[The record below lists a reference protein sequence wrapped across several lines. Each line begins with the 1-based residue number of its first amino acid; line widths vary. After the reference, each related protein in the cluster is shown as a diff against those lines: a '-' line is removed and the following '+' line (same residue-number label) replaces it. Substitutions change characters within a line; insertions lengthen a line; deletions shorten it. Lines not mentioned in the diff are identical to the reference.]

1 MKTALKIAWRY
12 LFAKKQFNAIHIIT
26 AISSVAVG
34 VVTAAM
40 ICVLSVMNGFG
51 VMIEHLFSQFDPDL
65 RITSQSGK
73 SFVISEEKKSKL
85 LELPSINLISESISE
100 TALAY
105 FEEKQMPVQ
114 LMGVDSVF
122 GQLTNIENIIEQVA
136 QLECIKPYILCGG
149 TALAMQVGH
158 RKSEDLDFMMWRI
171 SKTEKPEVNWNLI
184 EKELKEKIGEIENF
198 NMLGFDQV
206 EFVVKGVKFSFFVSD
221 NLSPVTKPIDYLGN
235 IRLADIESIMAM
247 KMEVML
253 RRMKFRDYYDIYC
266 MLQEGY
272 SIHNGMEKALN
283 LSRHRLSSKNIVAML
298 LGGQFIPDNNFATL
312 EPKYDVTKEQIR
324 EYVMQKLKE

>member
-1 MKTALKIAWRY
+1 MRQGLT
-12 LFAKKQFNAIHIIT
+12 
-26 AISSVAVG
+26 
-34 VVTAAM
+34 
-40 ICVLSVMNGFG
+40 
-51 VMIEHLFSQFDPDL
+51 
-65 RITSQSGK
+65 
-73 SFVISEEKKSKL
+73 
-85 LELPSINLISESISE
+85 
-100 TALAY
+100 
-105 FEEKQMPVQ
+105 
-114 LMGVDSVF
+114 
-122 GQLTNIENIIEQVA
+122 TNIEAIIEQVA

-149 TALAMQVGH
+149 TALAIQIGH
-158 RKSEDLDFMMWRI
+158 RKSEDLDFMMLRI
-171 SKTEKPEVNWNLI
+171 SKTEKPEVKWNAI

-221 NLSPVTKPIDYLGN
+221 NLSPVTAPTEYLGN

-272 SIHNGMEKALN
+272 SIHNGIEKALS
-283 LSRHRLSSKNIVAML
+283 LSRHRLSSKNIIAML

-324 EYVMQKLKE
+324 EYIMQKLKA

>member
-1 MKTALKIAWRY
+1 MRQGLT
-12 LFAKKQFNAIHIIT
+12 
-26 AISSVAVG
+26 
-34 VVTAAM
+34 
-40 ICVLSVMNGFG
+40 
-51 VMIEHLFSQFDPDL
+51 
-65 RITSQSGK
+65 
-73 SFVISEEKKSKL
+73 
-85 LELPSINLISESISE
+85 
-100 TALAY
+100 
-105 FEEKQMPVQ
+105 
-114 LMGVDSVF
+114 
-122 GQLTNIENIIEQVA
+122 TNIEAIIEQVA

-149 TALAMQVGH
+149 TALAIQIGH

-171 SKTEKPEVNWNLI
+171 SKTEKPEVNWNAI
-184 EKELKEKIGEIENF
+184 ERKLKEKIGEIENF

-221 NLSPVTKPIDYLGN
+221 NLSPVTAPTDYLGN

-272 SIHNGMEKALN
+272 SIHNGIEKALS
-283 LSRHRLSSKNIVAML
+283 LSRHRLSSKNIIAML

-324 EYVMQKLKE
+324 EYIMQKLKE

>member
-1 MKTALKIAWRY
+1 MRQGLT
-12 LFAKKQFNAIHIIT
+12 
-26 AISSVAVG
+26 
-34 VVTAAM
+34 
-40 ICVLSVMNGFG
+40 
-51 VMIEHLFSQFDPDL
+51 
-65 RITSQSGK
+65 
-73 SFVISEEKKSKL
+73 
-85 LELPSINLISESISE
+85 
-100 TALAY
+100 
-105 FEEKQMPVQ
+105 
-114 LMGVDSVF
+114 
-122 GQLTNIENIIEQVA
+122 TNIENIIEQVA

-149 TALAMQVGH
+149 TALAMQIGH
-158 RKSEDLDFMMWRI
+158 RKSEDLHFMMWRI

>member
-1 MKTALKIAWRY
+1 MRQGLT
-12 LFAKKQFNAIHIIT
+12 
-26 AISSVAVG
+26 
-34 VVTAAM
+34 
-40 ICVLSVMNGFG
+40 
-51 VMIEHLFSQFDPDL
+51 
-65 RITSQSGK
+65 
-73 SFVISEEKKSKL
+73 
-85 LELPSINLISESISE
+85 
-100 TALAY
+100 
-105 FEEKQMPVQ
+105 
-114 LMGVDSVF
+114 
-122 GQLTNIENIIEQVA
+122 TNIEAIIEQVA

-149 TALAMQVGH
+149 TALAIQIGH

-171 SKTEKPEVNWNLI
+171 SKTEKPEVNWNAI
-184 EKELKEKIGEIENF
+184 ERELKEKIGEIENF

-221 NLSPVTKPIDYLGN
+221 NLSPVTAPTEYLGN

-272 SIHNGMEKALN
+272 SIHNGIEKALN
-283 LSRHRLSSKNIVAML
+283 LSRHRLSSKNIIAML

-324 EYVMQKLKE
+324 EYTMQKLKE

>member
-1 MKTALKIAWRY
+1 MRQGLT
-12 LFAKKQFNAIHIIT
+12 
-26 AISSVAVG
+26 
-34 VVTAAM
+34 
-40 ICVLSVMNGFG
+40 
-51 VMIEHLFSQFDPDL
+51 
-65 RITSQSGK
+65 
-73 SFVISEEKKSKL
+73 
-85 LELPSINLISESISE
+85 
-100 TALAY
+100 
-105 FEEKQMPVQ
+105 
-114 LMGVDSVF
+114 
-122 GQLTNIENIIEQVA
+122 TNIEAIIEQVA

-149 TALAMQVGH
+149 TALAIQIGH

-171 SKTEKPEVNWNLI
+171 SKTEKPEVNWNAI
-184 EKELKEKIGEIENF
+184 ERELKEKIGEIDNF

-221 NLSPVTKPIDYLGN
+221 NLSPVTAPTEYLGN

-272 SIHNGMEKALN
+272 SIHNGIEKALN
-283 LSRHRLSSKNIVAML
+283 LSRHRLSSKNIIAML
-298 LGGQFIPDNNFATL
+298 LGGQFVPDNNFATL

-324 EYVMQKLKE
+324 EYIMQKLKE

>member
-1 MKTALKIAWRY
+1 MRQGLT
-12 LFAKKQFNAIHIIT
+12 
-26 AISSVAVG
+26 
-34 VVTAAM
+34 
-40 ICVLSVMNGFG
+40 
-51 VMIEHLFSQFDPDL
+51 
-65 RITSQSGK
+65 
-73 SFVISEEKKSKL
+73 
-85 LELPSINLISESISE
+85 
-100 TALAY
+100 
-105 FEEKQMPVQ
+105 
-114 LMGVDSVF
+114 
-122 GQLTNIENIIEQVA
+122 TNIEAIIEQVA

-171 SKTEKPEVNWNLI
+171 SKTEKPEVNWNAI
-184 EKELKEKIGEIENF
+184 ERELKEKIGEIENF

-221 NLSPVTKPIDYLGN
+221 NLSPVTAPTDYLGN

-272 SIHNGMEKALN
+272 SIHNGIEKALN
-283 LSRHRLSSKNIVAML
+283 LSRHRLSSKNIIAML
-298 LGGQFIPDNNFATL
+298 LGGQFVPDNNFATL

-324 EYVMQKLKE
+324 EYIMQKLKE

>member
-1 MKTALKIAWRY
+1 MRQGLT
-12 LFAKKQFNAIHIIT
+12 
-26 AISSVAVG
+26 
-34 VVTAAM
+34 
-40 ICVLSVMNGFG
+40 
-51 VMIEHLFSQFDPDL
+51 
-65 RITSQSGK
+65 
-73 SFVISEEKKSKL
+73 
-85 LELPSINLISESISE
+85 
-100 TALAY
+100 
-105 FEEKQMPVQ
+105 
-114 LMGVDSVF
+114 
-122 GQLTNIENIIEQVA
+122 TNIEAIIEQVA

-149 TALAMQVGH
+149 TALAIQIGH

-171 SKTEKPEVNWNLI
+171 SKTEKPEVNWNAI
-184 EKELKEKIGEIENF
+184 ERELKEKIGEIENF

-221 NLSPVTKPIDYLGN
+221 NLSPVTAPTEYLGN

-266 MLQEGY
+266 MLREGY
-272 SIHNGMEKALN
+272 SIHNGIEKALN

-312 EPKYDVTKEQIR
+312 EPKFDVTKEQIR
-324 EYVMQKLKE
+324 EYIMQKLKE